1 MSNYNSKADFYDDY
15 RQYCPGLKE
24 CLEHLEINSNT
35 SILDVGCGSGVF
47 MKELIKFKPNVL
59 HGLEPSENMLK
70 KAKKLLNNEI
80 YNNEIDIKLF
90 QGYIQDIPEKKY
102 DIIICFQVIQN
113 LTQNYDESYEE
124 RIFFFKNIKRILKD
138 NGKLILKY
146 FFMRFEII

>member
-59 HGLEPSENMLK
+59 HNVEILDLDLKLVLCLEALLK
-70 KAKKLLNNEI
+70 
-80 YNNEIDIKLF
+80 
-90 QGYIQDIPEKKY
+90 
-102 DIIICFQVIQN
+102 
-113 LTQNYDESYEE
+113 LTNA
-124 RIFFFKNIKRILKD
+124 
-138 NGKLILKY
+138 
-146 FFMRFEII
+146 